1 MPEPLSGLLTLE
13 ELTQS
18 VQSGQIDTVIAAF
31 PDMYGRLLGKRFAG
45 PHFLDHV
52 APHGTHGCNY
62 LLACDMDMDTVSG
75 YQFASWAGG
84 YGDFGLAP
92 DWATLRRAAWLD
104 RTALV
109 LCDVVEEARQQPVEI
124 APRQVLRRQV
134 ERAEKMGY
142 CPKGMTEVEFFIFRE
157 TFESAHEKRY
167 HSLRT
172 FGHYIEDYHLFQGS
186 KEEELMADLRRGLE
200 ASGIPVECSKG
211 EWGPGQQELNLCY
224 CDVLE
229 AADRHTLYK
238 QACKELAYQKGLAVT
253 FMAKWHEDQAG
264 SSQHIHLSLWE
275 DEGEGRGRKGREGE
289 GGERTGHNAFV
300 GDQELAAGL
309 PVKCS
314 DTFRHFMG
322 GLLAH
327 LREVTLFLAPNVNSY
342 KRFQSASF
350 APTRIAW
357 AYDNRTT
364 AFRVVGHGSGLRVE
378 CRVAGADAN
387 PYLTFAV
394 LLAAGLDGLRQ
405 RTDPPPLFSGDAY
418 QQEDLPQ
425 VPRSL
430 PEAIA
435 VAEASAFLREA
446 FGEEV
451 LEHYLHFARVEQRK
465 FEEVVTD
472 WERARYFE
480 RV

>member
-1 MPEPLSGLLTLE
+1 M
-13 ELTQS
+13 
-18 VQSGQIDTVIAAF
+18 
-31 PDMYGRLLGKRFAG
+31 
-45 PHFLDHV
+45 
-52 APHGTHGCNY
+52 
-62 LLACDMDMDTVSG
+62 
-75 YQFASWAGG
+75 G
-84 YGDFGLAP
+84 YG
-92 DWATLRRAAWLD
+92 
-104 RTALV
+104 
-109 LCDVVEEARQQPVEI
+109 
-124 APRQVLRRQV
+124 
-134 ERAEKMGY
+134 
-142 CPKGMTEVEFFIFRE
+142 PKGMTEVEFFIFRE

-167 HSLRT
+167 HHLRT

-186 KEEELMADLRRGLE
+186 KEEELMADLRRCLE
-200 ASGIPVECSKG
+200 ASGVPVECSKG

-275 DEGEGRGRKGREGE
+275 NSPEVGSLVSGLVGSPEVGSCRNNQPTSQPANQPTSQPPSANQPTDQPPPA
-289 GGERTGHNAFV
+289 TSPMPLHPSSLIPHPDHNAFV
-300 GDQELAAGL
+300 GDQELAASL

-364 AFRVVGHGSGLRVE
+364 AFRVVGQGSGLRVE

-387 PYLTFAV
+387 PYLAFAA

-405 RTDPPPLFSGDAY
+405 HTDPPPLFSGDAY

-430 PEAIA
+430 PEALA
-435 VAEASAFLREA
+435 VAENSTFLQEA